1 MDRLLLGQRRNKRGF
16 FQLFF
21 EVGSEDSF
29 TQIFFYF
36 FDLPKSSIVQFVA
49 GVDFFLING
58 FVDKNKLF
66 FTAGF
71 KNITGEKLGG
81 EVCDA

>member
-1 MDRLLLGQRRNKRGF
+1 M
-16 FQLFF
+16 
-21 EVGSEDSF
+21 
-29 TQIFFYF
+29 
-36 FDLPKSSIVQFVA
+36 
-49 GVDFFLING
+49 DFFLING

-71 KNITGEKLGG
+71 KNITGEKLGS